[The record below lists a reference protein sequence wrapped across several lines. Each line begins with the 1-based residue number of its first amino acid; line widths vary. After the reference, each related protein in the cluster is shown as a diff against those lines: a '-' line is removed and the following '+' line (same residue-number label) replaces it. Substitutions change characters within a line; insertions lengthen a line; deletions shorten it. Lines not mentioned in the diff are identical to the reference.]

1 MISADKKEEEKVKED
16 EVSKAEENN
25 TNKIDDINGLIFP
38 IFMIQKQ
45 EESKNLE
52 YDSLSIRLFL

>member
-38 IFMIQKQ
+38 IFKIQKQ